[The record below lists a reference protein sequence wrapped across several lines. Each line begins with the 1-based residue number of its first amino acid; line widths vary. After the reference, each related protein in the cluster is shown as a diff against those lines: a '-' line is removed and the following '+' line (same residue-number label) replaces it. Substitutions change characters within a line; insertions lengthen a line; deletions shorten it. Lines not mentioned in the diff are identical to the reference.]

1 MEGFVVGGEYAQ
13 IAQYPHSVFLD
24 IYCGDSYICG
34 GSLVTNQLVLTAAH
48 CLSSCQSVR
57 RDHIIIKYGHEV
69 IDRMRTQ
76 SVRKFVK
83 HRHYNDDTLVFDIA
97 MVMARNAMQL
107 GRFVKRVALM
117 SKYPKQPSAGYI
129 AGWGVINSEQE
140 ESVVLKATVQ
150 KFQPNN
156 VCSLLGRLPVG
167 TYCAGPITG
176 RGAPDQGDSGSAF
189 VIQGYIQI
197 GIVSYKNPRYSLVV
211 YTNTT
216 YHYDWILRTAKSD
229 YIENMIFELIFLAF
243 VKFSCAFE
251 GFVVGGDKAQI
262 EYFAHSVFLSIRDVD
277 GAYICGSSIL
287 NQKILLS
294 AAHCFE
300 SCTVSNIYAFVGNA
314 HKSKGIKYRVST
326 YKIHESY
333 DEDHVTNDIGLAV
346 LQKPLT
352 LGDNA
357 KRVAIVKS
365 PPIKKLAIVAGWG
378 LIDEE
383 DGVRSNW
390 LHSSNQ
396 RLWTLSECRRV
407 LPGIPAGS
415 LCAGDT
421 TEESY
426 ASE

>member
-1 MEGFVVGGEYAQ
+1 MTIYIHLWTFVSVFKAVKNDMEGFVVGGEYAQ

-216 YHYDWILRTAKSD
+216 YHYDWILRTAK
-229 YIENMIFELIFLAF
+229 
-243 VKFSCAFE
+243 
-251 GFVVGGDKAQI
+251 
-262 EYFAHSVFLSIRDVD
+262 R
-277 GAYICGSSIL
+277 L
-287 NQKILLS
+287 N
-294 AAHCFE
+294 C
-300 SCTVSNIYAFVGNA
+300 N
-314 HKSKGIKYRVST
+314 
-326 YKIHESY
+326 
-333 DEDHVTNDIGLAV
+333 
-346 LQKPLT
+346 
-352 LGDNA
+352 
-357 KRVAIVKS
+357 
-365 PPIKKLAIVAGWG
+365 
-378 LIDEE
+378 
-383 DGVRSNW
+383 
-390 LHSSNQ
+390 
-396 RLWTLSECRRV
+396 
-407 LPGIPAGS
+407 
-415 LCAGDT
+415 
-421 TEESY
+421 
-426 ASE
+426 